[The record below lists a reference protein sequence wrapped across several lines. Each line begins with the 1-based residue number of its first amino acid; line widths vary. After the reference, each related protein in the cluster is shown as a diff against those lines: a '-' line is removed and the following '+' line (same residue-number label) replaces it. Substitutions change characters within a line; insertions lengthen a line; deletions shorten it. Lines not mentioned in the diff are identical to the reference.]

1 MNKKHILIV
10 DDEQALRELVRD
22 YLLKANYSVSEAVH
36 GEEALAVY
44 FSAKIDLVVLDI
56 MMPKMNGYEVLSE
69 IRRHADTPV
78 IMLTAKGDE
87 GSEVQGFRLK
97 ADDYVVKPFSAKALL
112 ARIEAVLRR
121 YRMDFDREKIGV
133 LEYDKNRYDVVLE
146 GESLN
151 LSKKEFELFTYLLQ
165 NKNIVLSREQLL
177 NNVWGYQYEGELRTV
192 DTYIKMLRK
201 RLTPKADYIKTVR
214 GVGYKF
220 EVRP

>member
-56 MMPKMNGYEVLSE
+56 MMPKMNGYEVLLE

-220 EVRP
+220 EAKP

>member
-220 EVRP
+220 EARP

>member
-220 EVRP
+220 EAKP